1 VLADAAKGCYW
12 IAEQAGKIIGRI
24 MVTYE
29 WSDWRNDAI
38 WWIQSVYV
46 DSNHRRQG
54 VFSTLYRHV
63 ESLAREDKSVCGL
76 RLYVEREN
84 RNAQATYAAL
94 GMSDAGYE
102 VMQTDFSKS
111 INVKE

>member
-1 VLADAAKGCYW
+1 
-12 IAEQAGKIIGRI
+12 
-24 MVTYE
+24 M
-29 WSDWRNDAI
+29 
-38 WWIQSVYV
+38 
-46 DSNHRRQG
+46 
-54 VFSTLYRHV
+54 LYRHV
-63 ESLAREDKSVCGL
+63 ESLARQDKSACGR

-111 INVKE
+111 NNEKE